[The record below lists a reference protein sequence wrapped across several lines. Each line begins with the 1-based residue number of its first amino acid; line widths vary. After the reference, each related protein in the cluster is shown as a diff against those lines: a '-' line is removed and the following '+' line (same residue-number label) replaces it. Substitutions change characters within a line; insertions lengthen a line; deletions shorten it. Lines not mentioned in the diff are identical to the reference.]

1 MTCGETTGLV
11 PQVQPST
18 EEGASHLDG
27 AVGDARDDGDDDF
40 PADSNRT
47 ARASD
52 DSSPSR
58 QPPMI
63 IEEMKAELQAAQQ
76 AASPPRDAEVEPD
89 TAERRPNSKP
99 PDTGPPGS
107 PPESENGRN

>member
-1 MTCGETTGLV
+1 MVPWGTRGTTGTTISRLILIA
-11 PQVQPST
+11 Q
-18 EEGASHLDG
+18 
-27 AVGDARDDGDDDF
+27 
-40 PADSNRT
+40 
-47 ARASD
+47 RAHVTI
-52 DSSPSR
+52 R
-58 QPPMI
+58 LHRANLHMI